1 MKKIQKYRKL
11 ILRGCLLSVLM
22 INATSCT
29 KDLLEP
35 TVITSI
41 SDASAFETP
50 ERIVAQINGLYASI
64 KAGAFYGGRLIIYN
78 ELRADEFIMNKPNL
92 VTGQSTWSQNVTS
105 STSEVQGLWSA
116 GYNTIN
122 KVNTFLAG
130 LEVNKGKI
138 STALYANYTGEAK
151 YVRALCYFALVQT
164 YAQPYAKDAGAS
176 PGLPLRLL
184 AENTSANNQ
193 LARSTVAQIYTQ
205 ILSDLTDAEA
215 TKFWPLYSQYQQE
228 LTAVRILKRL
238 NNSTSST
245 NGTEQIDKE
254 IYYESQLVGIRKRY
268 RDSFSKILPPEKV
281 SILYKSEQE
290 FNDELI
296 KQLSER
302 SERAGN

>member
-1 MKKIQKYRKL
+1 MSILIRHICIVLFVMAIGYEGQAQVNRFVPAQTPARPELNPVRPNGNGTNKKGPMGKKL
-11 ILRGCLLSVLM
+11 EAAR
-22 INATSCT
+22 NRY
-29 KDLLEP
+29 
-35 TVITSI
+35 I
-41 SDASAFETP
+41 S
-50 ERIVAQINGLYASI
+50 R
-64 KAGAFYGGRLIIYN
+64 
-78 ELRADEFIMNKPNL
+78 
-92 VTGQSTWSQNVTS
+92 
-105 STSEVQGLWSA
+105 
-116 GYNTIN
+116 
-122 KVNTFLAG
+122 
-130 LEVNKGKI
+130 
-138 STALYANYTGEAK
+138 
-151 YVRALCYFALVQT
+151 
-164 YAQPYAKDAGAS
+164 
-176 PGLPLRLL
+176 
-184 AENTSANNQ
+184 Q
-193 LARSTVAQIYTQ
+193 L
-205 ILSDLTDAEA
+205 DLTDQEG